1 MRRRLDL
8 GGGEGGGEGFGDAR
22 VGARDD
28 PPPRGAPGLRFEG
41 VGAENPK
48 AGTEVTSPLRPPPVV
63 GHGMPSADGG
73 PETNASATSAP
84 SAATRATAGTSDGE
98 LATTPTKAATTT
110 AAARGTTP
118 PRRSSAERTDPTEAT
133 PARATKANAA
143 QDATLDPPSAR
154 TAGEEEEEANDDE
167 DDAEGV
173 PDSVLRMFRVA
184 EHDADT
190 LLADVLASPEPEKKE
205 VGGGGDREAEGA
217 GSLEGRRPL
226 PPPSSRV
233 AAAAPGDDVGRED
246 EGDEADEASTAAPL
260 EGSDGTG
267 AFPRPVLAD
276 AAPDGAGGG
285 SRASR
290 GEGRLPS
297 SRLAP
302 QAEEEGK
309 EGAAEAERA
318 GGSVEGRRVRGR
330 DDDAVAVVAADPARR
345 EDAKQAMTRGS
356 SNRWWS
362 FGWLGRPRNGLDDQN
377 RGRT

>member
-1 MRRRLDL
+1 
-8 GGGEGGGEGFGDAR
+8 
-22 VGARDD
+22 
-28 PPPRGAPGLRFEG
+28 
-41 VGAENPK
+41 
-48 AGTEVTSPLRPPPVV
+48 
-63 GHGMPSADGG
+63 
-73 PETNASATSAP
+73 
-84 SAATRATAGTSDGE
+84 
-98 LATTPTKAATTT
+98 
-110 AAARGTTP
+110 
-118 PRRSSAERTDPTEAT
+118 
-133 PARATKANAA
+133 
-143 QDATLDPPSAR
+143 
-154 TAGEEEEEANDDE
+154 
-167 DDAEGV
+167 
-173 PDSVLRMFRVA
+173 MFRVA

-190 LLADVLASPEPEKKE
+190 LLADVLASPEPKKKE